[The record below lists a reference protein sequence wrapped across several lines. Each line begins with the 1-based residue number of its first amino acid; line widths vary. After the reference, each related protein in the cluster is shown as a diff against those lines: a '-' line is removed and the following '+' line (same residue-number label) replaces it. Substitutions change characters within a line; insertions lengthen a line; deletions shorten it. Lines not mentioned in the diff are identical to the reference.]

1 MDQAIILAAGRGSRL
16 GPATDG
22 TPKCLIDVG
31 GSTLLEHH
39 IRALR
44 DVGIK
49 RICVVTG
56 HESDQVRASLDATC
70 DCLVNASFAETNS
83 LYSLWLTRGC
93 LSGGFMLM
101 NCDVLAHP
109 EVYRRVAEAQGCA
122 LAYDSSSGADPEHM
136 KLQIIDGRLVT
147 MSKMLDREIVCGEN
161 VGILK
166 FDAEGAQRL
175 YREAHS
181 LITTGARNTWAPAA
195 VDGIA
200 RQINVNCIDIVDL
213 PWVEIDFAEDYA
225 EAQRL
230 VWPAIAGDRSTDSDR
245 PAWQLRPTSGWDA
258 SQSRSVETGTELDA
272 AS

>member
-16 GPATDG
+16 GSATDG
-22 TPKCLIDVG
+22 RPKCMIDVG
-31 GSTLLEHH
+31 GSTLLDHQ

-49 RICVVTG
+49 RICVVAG

-70 DCLVNASFAETNS
+70 DCLVNASFAQTNS

-136 KLQIIDGRLVT
+136 KLQIVDGRLVT
-147 MSKMLDREIVCGEN
+147 MSKTLDREFVCGEN

-166 FDAEGAQRL
+166 FDAQGAQHL
-175 YREAHS
+175 YREAHG
-181 LITTGARNTWAPAA
+181 LITTGSRNTWAPSA

-200 RQINVNCIDIVDL
+200 SQINVRCVDVADL
-213 PWVEIDFAEDYA
+213 PWVEIDFAEDHA
-225 EAQRL
+225 EAELR
-230 VWPAIAGDRSTDSDR
+230 VWPAIASAVSRSNSQ
-245 PAWQLRPTSGWDA
+245 PAWQLQPRTGWDEEL
-258 SQSRSVETGTELDA
+258 SRSRKPVTALKAG
-272 AS
+272 

>member
-16 GPATDG
+16 GSTTES
-22 TPKCLIDVG
+22 TPKCLVDVG
-31 GSTLLEHH
+31 GSTLLDHH

-56 HESDQVRASLDATC
+56 HESDQVRAALDSTC

-83 LYSLWLTRGC
+83 LYSLWLTRGY
-93 LSGGFMLM
+93 LGGGFMLM

-109 EVYRRVAEAQGCA
+109 EVYRRVAEAKGCA

-136 KLQIIDGRLVT
+136 KLQILDGRLVT
-147 MSKMLDREIVCGEN
+147 MSKTLDRGIVCGEN

-166 FDAEGAQRL
+166 FDAQGAHRL
-175 YREAHS
+175 YREAHT
-181 LITTGARNTWAPAA
+181 LITTGSRTIWAPAA

-200 RQINVNCIDIVDL
+200 DQVNVNCVDIAGL
-213 PWVEIDFAEDYA
+213 PWVEIDFADDYA
-225 EAQRL
+225 EAQRR
-230 VWPAIAGDRSTDSDR
+230 VWPAIARTLSSR
-245 PAWQLRPTSGWDA
+245 NYQLAWQLQSTADWDETL
-258 SQSRSVETGTELDA
+258 SRSSEPITELEI

>member
-16 GPATDG
+16 GAATDG
-22 TPKCLIDVG
+22 TPKCMINVG

-56 HESDQVRASLDATC
+56 HESDQVRASLDAAC
-70 DCLVNASFAETNS
+70 DCLVNTSFAETNS

-93 LSGGFMLM
+93 LSGGFMLL

-136 KLQIIDGRLVT
+136 KLQIVDGRLVT
-147 MSKMLDREIVCGEN
+147 MSKTMDREIVCGEN

-166 FDAEGAQRL
+166 FDAQGAQHL
-175 YREAHS
+175 YREAHG

-200 RQINVNCIDIVDL
+200 RQINVTCIDIADL

-225 EAQRL
+225 EAQRH
-230 VWPAIAGDRSTDSDR
+230 VWPEIARTVSRSSFR
-245 PAWQLRPTSGWDA
+245 PDWQLQPSSVWDEDL
-258 SQSRSVETGTELDA
+258 SRSSDSVTALEA

>member
-22 TPKCLIDVG
+22 TPKCMLEVG
-31 GSTLLEHH
+31 GSTLLDHH
-39 IRALR
+39 TRVLR
-44 DVGIK
+44 DLGIN

-56 HESDQVRASLDATC
+56 HESNQVRVSLDAMC

-122 LAYDSSSGADPEHM
+122 LAYDSSSGVDPEHM
-136 KLQIIDGRLVT
+136 KLQIVDGRLVT
-147 MSKMLDREIVCGEN
+147 MSKTLDRDIVCGEN

-166 FDAEGAQRL
+166 FDAQGAQHL
-175 YREAHS
+175 YREAHR
-181 LITTGARNTWAPAA
+181 LITTGVRNTWAPAA

-200 RQINVNCIDIVDL
+200 RQISVSCIDIADL

-225 EAQRL
+225 EAQRR
-230 VWPAIAGDRSTDSDR
+230 VWPAIARTVSRSSF
-245 PAWQLRPTSGWDA
+245 RPTWQVQPRLGWDEEL
-258 SQSRSVETGTELDA
+258 SRSSEPITGLEA
-272 AS
+272 V

>member
-16 GPATDG
+16 GAATDG
-22 TPKCLIDVG
+22 TPKCMIDVG
-31 GSTLLEHH
+31 GSTLLDHQ

-56 HESDQVRASLDATC
+56 HESDQVRASLDSVC

-93 LSGGFMLM
+93 LSGGFMLL

-136 KLQIIDGRLVT
+136 KLQIVDGRLVT
-147 MSKMLDREIVCGEN
+147 MSKTMDREIVCGEN

-166 FDAEGAQRL
+166 FDAQGAQHL
-175 YREAHS
+175 YREAHR
-181 LITTGARNTWAPAA
+181 LITTGVRSIWAPAA
-195 VDGIA
+195 LDGIA
-200 RQINVNCIDIVDL
+200 RQINVSCIDIADL

-225 EAQRL
+225 QAQRR
-230 VWPAIAGDRSTDSDR
+230 VWPAIARTVLRSNYHPSWRLQPRT
-245 PAWQLRPTSGWDA
+245 GWDD
-258 SQSRSVETGTELDA
+258 STSRSNEPVTDLEAT
-272 AS
+272 S